1 LKTPDHVFSSAFFKT
16 KNLFDGNMTLRLKIK
31 QNFDKNE
38 VKKLKGLHHFK
49 NAGSRSAKTDS
60 RHEILFGTVPCSFG
74 LTLKGI

>member
-1 LKTPDHVFSSAFFKT
+1 MYFLQLFSRQ
-16 KNLFDGNMTLRLKIK
+16 KNLFDGNITLRLKIK

-38 VKKLKGLHHFK
+38 VKKFKGLHHFK